1 MIMSTRLAR
10 CLLVLALALPG
21 CGSEPDSP
29 ELQVRRALDALEAA
43 VEEGDVSAFQEGV
56 SARYEDARG
65 NDKEGLRAT
74 VTFHVL
80 RNRNR
85 EVLVRIREVVMVS
98 PGHAEVVLAV
108 GTAGAS
114 AGGAGAGVRG
124 NVYQVD
130 ANLDEEE
137 PGVWRVTYAHW
148 KPTAPADLL

>member
-1 MIMSTRLAR
+1 MSARLVAW
-10 CLLVLALALPG
+10 LLALAFAAPG
-21 CGSEPDSP
+21 CGAEPDSP
-29 ELQVRRALDALEAA
+29 EVQVRRAIEVLEAA

-56 SARYEDARG
+56 SADYEDARG

-85 EVLVRIREVVMVS
+85 EVLVRVRDIVLVA

-114 AGGAGAGVRG
+114 AGGAAPGVRG